1 MSATS
6 TTNYSVAFGYQTYVQ
21 PLKKD
26 QVDLAELLLP
36 PTGAAG
42 AGFMDISSPVSGYA
56 NVFEVGTDA
65 TYAMAI
71 GGRLITNAA
80 VASGTATLTVGGAH
94 GLAVGDV
101 IAVSGLP
108 APFAGL
114 NGRRVVTAVTTSSP
128 HTVAFA
134 LTGTITSAAVSAG
147 VVAKALKLD
156 GTDSPIKIA
165 NLTKC
170 ELGTT
175 TGTDKVTVYDQETR
189 GYDAVQAISKGFTL
203 SLSWVTNFR
212 DVGYKVLC
220 LTEKNNVSSGLM
232 AKILRI
238 GPVGTDEAV
247 YGFGMFTDISEPN
260 EAGTIVKGGCSF
272 QGFGFYG
279 KRLDSADLPTS

>member
-1 MSATS
+1 MSSS
-6 TTNYSVAFGYQTYVQ
+6 TTNYSVAFGYQTYIQ
-21 PLKKD
+21 PIKKAT
-26 QVDLAELLLP
+26 VDLANLLLP
-36 PTGAAG
+36 PTGVG
-42 AGFMDISSPVSGYA
+42 TAGFMDITSPVTGYA

-80 VASGTATLTVGGAH
+80 VASGTATLTVGAAH
-94 GLAVGDV
+94 GIAVGDV
-101 IAVSGLP
+101 IAVTNLP
-108 APFAGL
+108 SPFAAL

-128 HTVAFA
+128 FTVAFA
-134 LTGTITSAAVSAG
+134 FTGTITSAAVSAG
-147 VVAKALKLD
+147 IVAKALKLD

-170 ELGTT
+170 ELGTS
-175 TGTDKVTVYDQETR
+175 TGTDKVTVYDQETQ
-189 GYDAVQAISKGFTL
+189 GYDAVQGISKSFNL
-203 SLSWVTNFR
+203 SLSWVTNYR

-220 LTEKNNVSSGLM
+220 LTEKNNVSQGLM

-247 YGFGMFTDISEPN
+247 YGYGMLTDINEPN
-260 EAGTIVKGGCSF
+260 EAGTIIKGGCSF

-279 KRLDSADLPTS
+279 KKLDSTDIPTS